1 MIDFCEIKIKF
12 IDPRTFTIIMI
23 ASHVT
28 QTVQR
33 QNVFRGLTRDFS
45 RKAQLRVMRLFNEIR
60 ARDIRDWN
68 IKK

>member
-45 RKAQLRVMRLFNEIR
+45 RKAQ
-60 ARDIRDWN
+60 
-68 IKK
+68 